1 LSKVHEER
9 YEMRS
14 IALAICL
21 LLGMAGSAM
30 GQAIANM
37 SRTGDLALTYH
48 EVHSNAPPGGGCGCF
63 YLSGGGLSGSYRMNS
78 RLAIVAEFSVDHT
91 SKALAASQ
99 SLTLTSYMAGARYM
113 LLSKSNSHW
122 SATRQN
128 PIQAIRKLHRAR
140 NGRGSVENKIRYSVC
155 GWLQFMPED
164 CDDYAV

>member
-1 LSKVHEER
+1 
-9 YEMRS
+9 MRS

-21 LLGMAGSAM
+21 LFGMAGSAM

-91 SKALAASQ
+91 SKALAASPRRNP
-99 SLTLTSYMAGARYM
+99 AP
-113 LLSKSNSHW
+113 
-122 SATRQN
+122 SATLN
-128 PIQAIRKLHRAR
+128 
-140 NGRGSVENKIRYSVC
+140 S
-155 GWLQFMPED
+155 
-164 CDDYAV
+164 